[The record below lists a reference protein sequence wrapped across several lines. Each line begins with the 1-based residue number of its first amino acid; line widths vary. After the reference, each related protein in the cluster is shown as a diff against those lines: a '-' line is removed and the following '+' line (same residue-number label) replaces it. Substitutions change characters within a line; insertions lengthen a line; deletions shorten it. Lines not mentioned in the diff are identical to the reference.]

1 MRWVTSTPTEAQRI
15 QAAHTRHGTLNSSAR
30 RAALYTRQ
38 EVGELAAQCIQRI
51 RTDER
56 KGRTTAQDAQ
66 RAVSC
71 VRRACEELRQR
82 KVQKQERVQRK
93 RPRATREVWC
103 YMNKEMLEI
112 LADAEAGGAS
122 PRVCQ
127 SAQRQL
133 DQGEDMGDGSIRVL
147 RTYTFSELG
156 RDLYEAGHVA
166 GSREYAVGG
175 EPFKWSCDERAM
187 AYHGLGHECDDSA
200 AYPRARMA
208 MTAAGRDISA
218 TFLQHRKHIM
228 RTAGAYLFAEAD
240 EEDRMKYMKAVTNA
254 FDMDSA
260 LDAWTRRYGNPHGR
274 TLRGHTVALPDG
286 TPFSLQAY
294 RAAQVHT
301 TAWMAA
307 RLQSMVALIQ
317 SLRKVGSPEHTK
329 APRTAKSFI
338 LQ

>member
-1 MRWVTSTPTEAQRI
+1 
-15 QAAHTRHGTLNSSAR
+15 
-30 RAALYTRQ
+30 
-38 EVGELAAQCIQRI
+38 
-51 RTDER
+51 
-56 KGRTTAQDAQ
+56 
-66 RAVSC
+66 
-71 VRRACEELRQR
+71 
-82 KVQKQERVQRK
+82 
-93 RPRATREVWC
+93 
-103 YMNKEMLEI
+103 
-112 LADAEAGGAS
+112 
-122 PRVCQ
+122 
-127 SAQRQL
+127 
-133 DQGEDMGDGSIRVL
+133 MGD
-147 RTYTFSELG
+147 
-156 RDLYEAGHVA
+156 
-166 GSREYAVGG
+166 

-338 LQ
+338 LQEAEATARNAKIAWCDTHGKRVLSLQHDGILVADIAPGSEPQVAAEMSAAATAACGYNVKVEVKA